1 MTLVTSEKGRDMIER
16 QQDSRR
22 QRHLNALKECEQ
34 FVQQFY
40 DNFKEKQ
47 QEIKEK
53 VLMFIDASNVE
64 INKIMAE
71 LTDDALLEHD
81 INFVNGAWDKIQL
94 YRNAWK
100 EQI

>member
-94 YRNAWK
+94 YRNA
-100 EQI
+100 